1 MNYLSTIQGEDLQP
15 QYSHS
20 SILRI
25 FFLIFM
31 FFANIIIMNIFVGV
45 CINNFKQIKKKV
57 TGETDL
63 SRQETEWLNIKSQI
77 YLLEP

>member
-1 MNYLSTIQGEDLQP
+1 MNYLSTVQGKDLQP
-15 QYSHS
+15 LYSNS
-20 SILRI
+20 AILRI

-57 TGETDL
+57 RGETDL
-63 SRQETEWLNIKSQI
+63 SK
-77 YLLEP
+77 